1 MKKLL
6 FFLLI
11 CVVFL
16 NKGQT
21 QENIEAPVEDTLTVV
36 QHLDQLTLLW
46 DVESIELKTYQGLRK
61 FCRSTAYRNSI
72 TEMLESMHHYD

>member
-36 QHLDQLTLLW
+36 QAGFMRVW
-46 DVESIELKTYQGLRK
+46 VSG
-61 FCRSTAYRNSI
+61 
-72 TEMLESMHHYD
+72 